1 MSETVTVSK
10 GDLTILQESRR
21 LLDAMYTDPVHGLS
35 VKKAFKAVKPDAV
48 IPELEAHAA
57 IVPVM
62 EKVDAVGAALAKLNE
77 RMDNDV
83 QERQQSAAAD
93 ALARQMAQARDRF
106 KLTDEGIEGMTALMR
121 EKGIVD
127 PIDAA
132 ELFVSRQPK
141 PQLASQR
148 QGRYGQA
155 TYSDVTGFADQEE
168 KQKMLLENPDRFLA
182 AEVEQC
188 LAEFGLGEAA

>member
-1 MSETVTVSK
+1 MSADTLFRIYSMTK
-10 GDLTILQESRR
+10 PITTIAAMR
-21 LLDAMYTDPVHGLS
+21 LFEEG
-35 VKKAFKAVKPDAV
+35 
-48 IPELEAHAA
+48 
-57 IVPVM
+57 
-62 EKVDAVGAALAKLNE
+62 
-77 RMDNDV
+77 
-83 QERQQSAAAD
+83 
-93 ALARQMAQARDRF
+93 RF